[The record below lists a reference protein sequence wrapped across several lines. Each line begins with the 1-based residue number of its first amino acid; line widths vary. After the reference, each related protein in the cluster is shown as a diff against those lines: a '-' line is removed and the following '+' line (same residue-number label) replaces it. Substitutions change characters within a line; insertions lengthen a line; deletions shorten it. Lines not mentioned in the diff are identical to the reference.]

1 MSPVRQK
8 KRFFDEWRINTVY
21 VSFVFAFILVILR
34 LFQIQVIDHEDYRA
48 LAESQ
53 YSSQFE
59 IPAKRGEILSSD
71 GYVLAGAKSNYLLFA
86 EPKKITNPYK
96 VASDLAEILSSMR
109 SETDEYEIEYEEN
122 NDSDDASLNIDAPEG
137 QENSS
142 KLTKSEM
149 FEKYFKDFYN
159 YISSDRFWV
168 PLMRDVTSEEKIK
181 IEESGITG
189 IGFEEYPVRYYP
201 EGTLASHLLGF
212 VGSTEDGEKVGYF
225 GIEGRLNED
234 LKGKPGKV
242 LEETDALGNPIL
254 MGEYKMVPPIQGRD
268 VVLTI
273 NRSIQYMVEKK
284 LKEGVEKY
292 RAYSGT
298 AIVMNPYTG
307 EIIALANYPTYDPG
321 NFNEEEKYDENLG
334 RKNIERKNLAISYTY
349 EPGSIMKPLTISA
362 AIDLGLVGPDTTF
375 VDSGPVVYSTHTIDN
390 WDGKHYGVQTIT
402 ELLQKSNNIG
412 AAWVGM
418 QVGPDNLYK
427 YLSDFGIGTKS
438 GIDLEGEDT
447 GILRPKD
454 SWTDIDTANIS
465 FGQGVSATPLQMLT
479 AFNAIANGGFLM
491 QPKIISKLVDEN
503 GETEIPSKNIRRV
516 ISKETSDIMVDLLEK
531 AAEGGEGKYFVLK
544 EYRISGKTG
553 TAEIPEGGSYSES
566 GTNATFVGF
575 LTGSKAFSLIV
586 KLQEPQES
594 PWAAETAVPIWM
606 DIASEL
612 VKFYGIPPDRVVEN
626 TVTSTTSTINSETNP
641 SQD

>member
-1 MSPVRQK
+1 MSPAREK
-8 KRFFDEWRINTVY
+8 KRFFEEWRVNAVY
-21 VSFVFAFILVILR
+21 IFFISAFIVVILR
-34 LFQIQVIDHEDYRA
+34 LFQIQILGHDDYRA

-86 EPKKITNPYK
+86 EPKRISDPYK
-96 VASDLAEILSSMR
+96 IASDLAEILSSMR
-109 SETDEYEIEYEEN
+109 SEIKEYEVSYEEES
-122 NDSDDASLNIDAPEG
+122 DSEDGISSGVDATG
-137 QENSS
+137 TQEDNP

-225 GIEGRLNED
+225 GIEGKLNED

-254 MGEYKMVPPIQGRD
+254 MGEYKTVNPIQGRD

-284 LKEGVEKY
+284 IKEGVEKY
-292 RAYSGT
+292 GAYSGT
-298 AIVMNPYTG
+298 AIVMNPFTG
-307 EIIALANYPTYDPG
+307 EIVALANYPTYDPG
-321 NFNEEEKYDENLG
+321 NFNEEEKYIENLG
-334 RKNIERKNLAISYTY
+334 RKNIERKNHAISYTY
-349 EPGSIMKPLTISA
+349 EPGSIMKPMTVSA
-362 AIDLGLVGPDTTF
+362 AVDLGLVGPNTTF

-390 WDGKHYGVQTIT
+390 WDGKHHGVQTIT
-402 ELLQKSNNIG
+402 QLLQKSNNIG

-418 QVGPDNLYK
+418 QVGRDNLYK

-447 GILRPKD
+447 GILRPKE

-465 FGQGVSATPLQMLT
+465 FGQGVSATPLQMLS
-479 AFNAIANGGFLM
+479 AFNVIANGGFLM

-503 GETEIPSKNIRRV
+503 GETEIPSKNIRRA
-516 ISKETSDIMVDLLEK
+516 ISKETSDVMIDLLEK

-553 TAEIPEGGSYSES
+553 TAEIPELGSYAKNR
-566 GTNATFVGF
+566 TNATFVGF
-575 LTGSKAFSLIV
+575 LTESKAFSLIV

-594 PWAAETAVPIWM
+594 PWAAETAVPVWM

-612 VKFYGIPPDRVVEN
+612 VKFYGIAPDRVMEN
-626 TVTSTTSTINSETNP
+626 TPVSTVSSESNP
-641 SQD
+641 SQN

>member
-1 MSPVRQK
+1 MSPAREK
-8 KRFFDEWRINTVY
+8 KRFFEEWRVNAVY
-21 VSFVFAFILVILR
+21 IFFISAFIVVILR
-34 LFQIQVIDHEDYRA
+34 LFQIQILGHDDYRA

-86 EPKKITNPYK
+86 EPKRISDPYK
-96 VASDLAEILSSMR
+96 IASELAEILSSMR
-109 SETDEYEIEYEEN
+109 SEIKEYEAIYEEEG
-122 NDSDDASLNIDAPEG
+122 DLEDGTSSGVDATDT
-137 QENSS
+137 QENNP

-225 GIEGRLNED
+225 GIEGKLNED

-254 MGEYKMVPPIQGRD
+254 MGEYKTVNPIQGRD

-284 LKEGVEKY
+284 IKEGVEKY
-292 RAYSGT
+292 GAYSGT
-298 AIVMNPYTG
+298 AIVMNPFTG
-307 EIIALANYPTYDPG
+307 EIVALANYPTYDPG
-321 NFNEEEKYDENLG
+321 NFNEEEKYIENLG
-334 RKNIERKNLAISYTY
+334 RKNIERKNHAISYTY
-349 EPGSIMKPLTISA
+349 EPGSIMKPMTVSA
-362 AIDLGLVGPDTTF
+362 AVDLGLVGPNTTF

-390 WDGKHYGVQTIT
+390 WDGKHHGVQTIT
-402 ELLQKSNNIG
+402 QLLQKSNNIG

-418 QVGPDNLYK
+418 QVGRDNLYK

-447 GILRPKD
+447 GILRPKE

-465 FGQGVSATPLQMLT
+465 FGQGVSATPLQMLS
-479 AFNAIANGGFLM
+479 AFNVIANGGFLM

-503 GETEIPSKNIRRV
+503 GETEIPSKNIRRA
-516 ISKETSDIMVDLLEK
+516 ISKETSDVMIDLLEK

-553 TAEIPEGGSYSES
+553 TAEIPELGSYAKNR
-566 GTNATFVGF
+566 TNATFVGF
-575 LTGSKAFSLIV
+575 LTESKAFSLIV

-594 PWAAETAVPIWM
+594 PWAAETAVPVWM

-612 VKFYGIPPDRVVEN
+612 VKFYGIAPDRVMEN
-626 TVTSTTSTINSETNP
+626 TPVSTVSSESNP
-641 SQD
+641 SQN